1 MGTANYKVSVI
12 IPTYN
17 RSNYVL
23 DAIQSVIDQKYESVE
38 ILVIDDG
45 STDDTKE
52 KLAPLHHSG
61 VIRYIYQENQERSAA
76 RNRGILLAT
85 GEYLAFLDSDDL
97 LEANAIAKQV
107 QFLSTHPEVGL
118 VHGGYIKFDSLNH
131 DLGYRDP
138 SWFSGWVYPDILLI
152 WYTLLSPSTVM
163 VPKRV
168 LDEVGGFDENLFI
181 AEDLDL
187 WRRIARKYPFGYINQ
202 SLARLRVHPGNTS
215 RDALKTTPEFERYL
229 EKAFDDDKNLS
240 PRFKNRVLSRLYT
253 NQAYIMLS
261 GRGNE
266 LMLAARELARRAISH
281 DPLNIRGYTAFLS
294 TALSYDSRTKLVER
308 WRSLRGWLMSLN
320 RKA

>member
-1 MGTANYKVSVI
+1 MVTANYKVSVI

-17 RSNYVL
+17 RSDYVL

-52 KLAPLHHSG
+52 KLAPLHDSG
-61 VIRYIYQENQERSAA
+61 MIRYIYQENQERSAA
-76 RNRGILLAT
+76 RNRGILLAS

-97 LEANAIAKQV
+97 LEANAIGKQV
-107 QFLSTHPEVGL
+107 QYLSTHPEVGL
-118 VHGGYIKFDSLNH
+118 VHGGYIKFDVLNH

-138 SWFSGWVYPDILLI
+138 SWFSGWVYPDILMI

-168 LDEVGGFDENLFI
+168 LDDVGGFDEDLFI

-215 RDALKTTPEFERYL
+215 RDALKTTREFERYL
-229 EKAFDDDKNLS
+229 EKAFQDDMDLS
-240 PRFKNRVLSRLYT
+240 RRFKNRVLSRLYS
-253 NQAYIMLS
+253 NQSYMMLS
-261 GRGNE
+261 GRGDE
-266 LMLAARELARRAISH
+266 LMSAARASARRAIVH
-281 DPLNIRGYTAFLS
+281 DPVNMSGYMAYLS
-294 TALSYDSRTKLVER
+294 SYLSYDSRANLVER
-308 WRSLRGWLMSLN
+308 WRSLRSRLMSLN